1 MQSIVSACIIHD
13 SIDIGSQSFVG
24 SRMQALAASLYDF
37 QDQNWRKTN
46 INNHIANPA
55 TTSSIYHCA
64 TIIAHIHH
72 WSRNRIVKRIT
83 SLPMALPSSL
93 SFNPALHPWIFTL
106 GLGLFNV
113 PHRLSQFFVWTGQGS
128 TIAVNTA
135 LWAQTS
141 CRHCMLPFSLVSA
154 TTTQQYI
161 FISPQNICRP
171 AMCAT
176 WSD

>member
-1 MQSIVSACIIHD
+1 MRVMRRQWSLVCRVSMFSCLFLLFH
-13 SIDIGSQSFVG
+13 F
-24 SRMQALAASLYDF
+24 RMEYLC
-37 QDQNWRKTN
+37 
-46 INNHIANPA
+46 
-55 TTSSIYHCA
+55 YHTQ

-135 LWAQTS
+135 LWAQDLLS

-161 FISPQNICRP
+161 FISPQNICRA
-171 AMCAT
+171 AMRAT